1 MIFLLISQLHAWW
14 DILSLSFSSLLY
26 IRIHVLCRST
36 SMPFSQLRLTRKK
49 CPIIQMMTFLTGWR
63 LRRTKGFKLLFNY
76 VDRDIRH
83 CAHTYTHIHLP
94 AHTINRSRGSVGKK
108 KKGIITAKWYEENL
122 SAAEL
127 DLFDSWCNWW
137 WFDFGLVWM
146 ASYGGGS
153 LLKTSQRTFSFSFLI
168 LLTQLWNAPSSRL
181 VAAAARQEVGRSP
194 THGATWSR
202 PDQAADDAPS
212 KGL

>member
-1 MIFLLISQLHAWW
+1 MPHYP
-14 DILSLSFSSLLY
+14 DDDFSNWMEVAQDKRLQ
-26 IRIHVLCRST
+26 III
-36 SMPFSQLRLTRKK
+36 QLRRQGHKA
-49 CPIIQMMTFLTGWR
+49 
-63 LRRTKGFKLLFNY
+63 LR
-76 VDRDIRH
+76 
-83 CAHTYTHIHLP
+83 THIHIP